1 MRHVMTWGIA
11 AALIVSGTIFWSPT
25 IQSLPGRIAIIL
37 GNASY
42 SAYLASALLIEFTGR
57 LFVKL
62 GGKATIGKEV
72 LFQIVIVV
80 AVFLG
85 GWLSY
90 QFMERPMIRWL
101 QAKL

>member
-1 MRHVMTWGIA
+1 M
-11 AALIVSGTIFWSPT
+11 
-25 IQSLPGRIAIIL
+25 

-42 SAYLASALLIEFTGR
+42 SAYLASALLIEFTRR
-57 LFVKL
+57 LFIKL
-62 GGKATIGKEV
+62 GGNATIGKEV
-72 LFQIVIVV
+72 LFQILMIV

-90 QFMERPMIRWL
+90 QFVERPMIRWL